1 MTNLKE
7 LIIDQKHTLNLEVAQ
22 KRLILLAF
30 IRSNFK
36 ERIAFRLNCEDN
48 PHFTLDGYRKL
59 WRSHFPE
66 GIKVLKENFK
76 KTFDFEE
83 NLDGRLIK
91 IKLKKNEKSRDSLR

>member
-1 MTNLKE
+1 MTDLKDL
-7 LIIDQKHTLNLEVAQ
+7 LITQKDTLNLEIAQ

-36 ERIAFRLNCEDN
+36 EKIAFRLNCEETY
-48 PHFTLDGYRKL
+48 FTLDGYRKL

-76 KTFDFEE
+76 KSFDFEE

-91 IKLKKNEKSRDSLR
+91 IKLKNEKNSGNTL